1 MKLKRYVVTIII
13 GVLVGILTVIGQ
25 KYLPTNLNFLA
36 NSASTWLIPA
46 FLIPYFLKTD
56 KKDSIILSIIS
67 LILCV
72 LGYYIFEAILNNH
85 SFEFGSTII
94 LWLIC
99 AVVGGFVFGLGANYS
114 NTKENIIKYVSMNL
128 LPAVFI
134 SEGVD
139 KLIHIS
145 EYQYIVV
152 GIILQIIIGLILYFV
167 INNKKAIKKKNL
179 LSILCLV
186 ILGTLAF
193 NILYCVL

>member
-13 GVLVGILTVIGQ
+13 GGLVGILTVVGQ

-36 NSASTWLIPA
+36 NSASMWLIPA
-46 FLIPYFLKTD
+46 FLIPYFFKTD

-72 LGYYIFEAILNNH
+72 LGYYIFEAIINNH

-99 AVVGGFVFGLGANYS
+99 AVAGGFVFGLGANYS

-134 SEGVD
+134 SEGLD

-145 EYQYIVV
+145 
-152 GIILQIIIGLILYFV
+152 
-167 INNKKAIKKKNL
+167 
-179 LSILCLV
+179 
-186 ILGTLAF
+186 
-193 NILYCVL
+193 